1 MAVVYRHW
9 RLDKPEVF
17 YVGIGNKESRAYD
30 LANRNKVWKGMKKR
44 CGVSVEIVARD
55 LSWEDACDLE
65 KLMISEYGRIDL
77 GTGTLANLTDGGE
90 GVVGI
95 NQSQE
100 TIKKRADSIRGK
112 KRTEETKKRMSDV
125 RKGIVFSPSHIENLR
140 KSHLGQ
146 LTHNAKQVIHLET
159 GFVFDSLRSG
169 CFALNIDYKSEF
181 ARKARNSKNVRFE
194 II

>member
-30 LANRNKVWKGMKKR
+30 LTNRNKVWKGMRKR

>member
-30 LANRNKVWKGMKKR
+30 LTNRNKVWKGMKKR
-44 CGVSVEIVARD
+44 CEVSVEIVTRD

-77 GTGTLANLTDGGE
+77 GTGTLANLTDGGDGSN
-90 GVVGI
+90 GVK
-95 NQSQE
+95 QSQY
-100 TIKKRADSIRGK
+100 TIDKRANSNRGK
-112 KRTEETKKRMSDV
+112 KRTEETKSKISISNTG
-125 RKGIVFSPSHIENLR
+125 KVFSREHLEKLS

-146 LTHNAKQVIHLET
+146 LSHNAKQVIHLET